1 MDSFYII
8 RNGEFTL
15 SITQD
20 LSEKD
25 HTKKSL
31 MNLQDARS
39 KRTIDLMKFSDWSF
53 LAAND
58 VVFGREFYQETCICT
73 SDDAVYYRCPK
84 WVTNYLKTFNLLE
97 QLTCSAAKTDA
108 AIERQRSTA
117 TREVRQHAQ
126 YISGY
131 VFSKMSAVKAMSIK
145 QLDEDVGHV
154 DIELLAKS
162 DRDGV
167 CVSGAVEVRGG
178 KGVGADGGTFRSL
191 GIGAG
196 ASQIEQGSIYNVQ
209 RLKGKKVTDFNTI
222 SKVLSNMESNT
233 LVEEVKPKRFEKPLK
248 RRRVLNKKTEF
259 HYDSIEEMISS
270 KAGKDDH
277 TKQSLILTIP
287 RAHQNTETN
296 ASYMHIDLSQYM
308 IQNKGPSSIHA
319 LSQRQKQRKFDSLI
333 SRQRTEFSSF
343 ETQHSTS
350 HRQHTQ
356 SIYDNNIAEKSE
368 SRIRL
373 KKKINPLS
381 DIIKRSLHSQMH
393 NDAIRAKI
401 AVVKHQGDLDLDIGL
416 SKHLSEMKQD
426 RLIYDRFPHFPQ
438 LKSAAD
444 QCLILSRIA
453 KKLEDKKTRE
463 VHRKRIENLMAIAER
478 NKTKP
483 YR

>member
-15 SITQD
+15 SITED
-20 LSEKD
+20 LGEKD

-53 LAAND
+53 LAAYD
-58 VVFGREFYQETCICT
+58 VVFGREFHQETCICT

-97 QLTCSAAKTDA
+97 QLTCSAAKTHA

-131 VFSKMSAVKAMSIK
+131 VFSKMSTVKAMSIK
-145 QLDEDVGHV
+145 QMDEDVGHV
-154 DIELLAKS
+154 DIELLAKP

-167 CVSGAVEVRGG
+167 CVSDSVEVRR
-178 KGVGADGGTFRSL
+178 KVDGADEGTVRSL

-196 ASQIEQGSIYNVQ
+196 ALQIEQGRVYNVQ
-209 RLKGKKVTDFNTI
+209 RLKGRKINDFNTI
-222 SKVLSNMESNT
+222 SKVVSNMESNN
-233 LVEEVKPKRFEKPLK
+233 LVEDVKAKRFEKALK
-248 RRRVLNKKTEF
+248 RRRRILNKNSEL

-296 ASYMHIDLSQYM
+296 SSYMHIDLSQYI

-319 LSQRQKQRKFDSLI
+319 LSQRQKQKKFDSLT

-350 HRQHTQ
+350 HRQHAQ
-356 SIYDNNIAEKSE
+356 SMYDNNIAEQSD

-373 KKKINPLS
+373 KKTINPLS

-393 NDAIRAKI
+393 NDAIRAKMV
-401 AVVKHQGDLDLDIGL
+401 VVKHQGDLNLDTGP
-416 SKHLSEMKQD
+416 SKHLSKMKQD
-426 RLIYDRFPHFPQ
+426 RLIYDRFPNFPQ
-438 LKSAAD
+438 LKSASD
-444 QCLILSRIA
+444 QCLILNRIA

-463 VHRKRIENLMAIAER
+463 VQRKRIENLMAIAER
-478 NKTKP
+478 NKN
-483 YR
+483 